1 MRMPS
6 RAEPGP
12 VQRSGPISREMLSS
26 KIKDRILQLILEG
39 ELQPGDRL
47 VETRIARELGV
58 SQSPVR
64 EAIRD
69 LVAVGFLEIE
79 PYRGARIRRFTR
91 QEFLDDMEIR
101 GELEAIAA
109 YRAATRI
116 TKSQIASLRS
126 LIEEMHRMGEAGDAH
141 GQAMANTEFHR
152 TVVDT
157 AGSDGLMRA
166 WAVLEPFARTYFTAM
181 VPGTDLVWLG
191 DRHSA
196 IVEALESGNGDAA
209 ASVMRDHAREAR
221 DLLSD
226 RGRDEQG
233 RETAG
238 VRAAGG

>member
-1 MRMPS
+1 MTVS
-6 RAEPGP
+6 RSAPGP
-12 VQRSGPISREMLSS
+12 LQSGPISREMLSS

-79 PYRGARIRRFTR
+79 PYRGAKIRRFTR
-91 QEFLDDMEIR
+91 KDFLDDMEIR

-109 YRAATRI
+109 RRAASRI
-116 TKSQIASLRS
+116 TDAEIARLRS
-126 LIEEMHRMGEAGDAH
+126 LVAEMHQMGGAGDAH
-141 GQAMANTEFHR
+141 GQAMMNTEFHR
-152 TVVDT
+152 IVVEA

-166 WAVLEPFARTYFTAM
+166 WSVLEPFARTYVTAM

-191 DRHSA
+191 DRHST
-196 IVEALESGNGDAA
+196 IVEALEAGDTELA
-209 ASVMRDHAREAR
+209 ASVMREHAREAR
-221 DLLSD
+221 DLLDDGDD
-226 RGRDEQG
+226 REEGFEHSV
-233 RETAG
+233 
-238 VRAAGG
+238 VRLAGG